1 MRYYPSLEYDER
13 ITFDGSKLKSAIIER
28 SHKVRDF
35 RFQISVMKRKVSLV
49 LEVPINE
56 QEPVYMDVLTGEVF
70 DTYETVQ
77 NYPNRKLYTDGYV
90 LELSEDYLQ
99 LEDPI
104 LSQER
109 ILRILYQIHQE
120 CRQKARLNLYPYE
133 YIKNDGR
140 DLICYEL
147 DPQDID
153 TLDDRLLTAE
163 CVSELIEEDVQMLRQ
178 IVENKFHKE
187 TRDLYLAKHINGDN
201 LVVYPA
207 IFWGYHDY
215 VTNPSCIAF
224 KGEVKTSELRSIK
237 PFYQEFVGQ
246 KIYPVLTPSLAY
258 QLMRDHLEEQLKKQK
273 VIR

>member
-49 LEVPINE
+49 LEVPING

-120 CRQKARLNLYPYE
+120 CRQKSRLNLYPYE

-163 CVSELIEEDVQMLRQ
+163 FVSELIEEDVQMLRQ

-215 VTNPSCIAF
+215 VTNPSCIVF

>member
-49 LEVPINE
+49 LEVPING
-56 QEPVYMDVLTGEVF
+56 QEPVYVDVLTGEVF

-120 CRQKARLNLYPYE
+120 CRQKSRLNLYPYE

-163 CVSELIEEDVQMLRQ
+163 FVSELIEEDVQMLRQ

-224 KGEVKTSELRSIK
+224 EGEVKTSELRSIK

-258 QLMRDHLEEQLKKQK
+258 QLMRDHLEEQPKKQK

>member
-147 DPQDID
+147 DSQDID

-163 CVSELIEEDVQMLRQ
+163 FVSELIEEDVQMLRQ

-258 QLMRDHLEEQLKKQK
+258 QLMRDHLEEQPKKQK